1 MSGELKPN
9 SHQNIKMT
17 LVCSKYPTHFEGE
30 IQCQIE
36 WETDDEP
43 NNKHHDAKSV
53 VTTTVAND
61 IGEFLFIRLK
71 KRSLIVTFYSLIFQY
86 RPRRLWLWRTA
97 RPTPLSRTSS

>member
-17 LVCSKYPTHFEGE
+17 LVCSRYPTHFEGE

-36 WETDDEP
+36 WENEGDDK
-43 NNKHHDAKSV
+43 KHHDAKSMQ
-53 VTTTVAND
+53 TTTVVND

-71 KRSLIVTFYSLIFQY
+71 KRSKIVSLPYIQTMLLDQD
-86 RPRRLWLWRTA
+86 PSS
-97 RPTPLSRTSS
+97 SREQRSRSLG

>member
-17 LVCSKYPTHFEGE
+17 LVCSRYPTHFEGE

-36 WETDDEP
+36 WENEGDDK
-43 NNKHHDAKSV
+43 KHHDAKSMQ
-53 VTTTVAND
+53 TTTVVND

-71 KRSLIVTFYSLIFQY
+71 KMSKIVSLTCINNIRISF
-86 RPRRLWLWRTA
+86 RPRLH
-97 RPTPLSRTSS
+97 SH